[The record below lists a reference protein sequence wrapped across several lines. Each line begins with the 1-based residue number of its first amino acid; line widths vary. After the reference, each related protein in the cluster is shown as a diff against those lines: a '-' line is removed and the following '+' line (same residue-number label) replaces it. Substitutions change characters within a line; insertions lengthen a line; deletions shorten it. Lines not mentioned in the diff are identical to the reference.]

1 MMGRKIGNI
10 GTLNIVRAT
19 EESIKEIEQINNV
32 GLVLYSRETAH
43 LLPLLNANNI
53 GKTFE
58 IDHDTRSVSGSLTI
72 DSDYLMAFDQ
82 TILIMVSGVCI
93 IDKNVTVE
101 QLKQT
106 KCQLYVSGVVYTPPH
121 LHGATG
127 LILRSTSGTIETYE
141 EELPHYTVGNVTL
154 SNGYLEGL
162 NNQTPLLVSGKLS
175 IEPDLD
181 LELFKQKIARVILTG
196 KATLYKHQEQIFHK
210 KATVLGK
217 VEVIPTD
224 YLELKKA
231 LSLTKQS
238 IKRFKQRSIY
248 TNKPIL
254 IDASVSREAF
264 EKAFSS
270 IHSTSYVVCP
280 ENLEDLVYE
289 ALDQIETEVLS
300 FTTHVRMVEEEEWH
314 GDDAEMLNEDTALV
328 VEKSLT
334 LSDSV
339 TPELLGKRLQEIHL
353 FGTIYTVSS
362 SQKALVQRLLQTNH
376 GEVIDLS
383 KQELKEGLDNIG
395 ELTL

>member
-1 MMGRKIGNI
+1 MGRKIGNI

-32 GLVLYSRETAH
+32 GLVLYSRETVH

-162 NNQTPLLVSGKLS
+162 N
-175 IEPDLD
+175 
-181 LELFKQKIARVILTG
+181 
-196 KATLYKHQEQIFHK
+196 
-210 KATVLGK
+210 
-217 VEVIPTD
+217 
-224 YLELKKA
+224 
-231 LSLTKQS
+231 LSL
-238 IKRFKQRSIY
+238 
-248 TNKPIL
+248 
-254 IDASVSREAF
+254 
-264 EKAFSS
+264 
-270 IHSTSYVVCP
+270 IH
-280 ENLEDLVYE
+280 
-289 ALDQIETEVLS
+289 I
-300 FTTHVRMVEEEEWH
+300 
-314 GDDAEMLNEDTALV
+314 
-328 VEKSLT
+328 
-334 LSDSV
+334 
-339 TPELLGKRLQEIHL
+339 
-353 FGTIYTVSS
+353 
-362 SQKALVQRLLQTNH
+362 
-376 GEVIDLS
+376 
-383 KQELKEGLDNIG
+383 
-395 ELTL
+395 